1 MTAEIIAVGTEL
13 LLGDILNTNAQF
25 LSQQLAQLGITVHF
39 QSVVGDNPAR
49 LESVVR
55 LAMQRSDLLVF
66 SGGLGPTDDDLTKQT
81 VACAF
86 EDELRFD
93 EEELARIRAFFA
105 AWGRTMPPNNE
116 KQAYVPV
123 RGRKLHNANG
133 TAPGML
139 FEAKAG
145 GKWAVLLPGPPAELQ
160 PMFLNEVKPW
170 LAGLTDCALHSLVLR
185 VAGIGESHLEGKV
198 AHLLAGEN
206 PTAALYAKT
215 GEVFIRITAKAQD
228 AAAAGAMCRA
238 FAGEF
243 YAVLGDAIYGEDSE
257 TLAAAAVHAL
267 QKTGATAATAES
279 CTGGLVSAAL
289 TDVPGAS
296 EVFGFGACTYSNEQ
310 KMRVLGVSAETLRQY
325 GAVSAETAAEMAQ
338 GVRRAAGADFGIGIT
353 GIAGPGGGTKE
364 KPVGLVFL
372 AAACENKVYVQ
383 KLLMENRTRGTVRQ
397 FSAKYALE
405 MLRRLALSLPQPG
418 CEAFAPGTPA
428 HLGGAQAPR
437 DA

>member
-1 MTAEIIAVGTEL
+1 
-13 LLGDILNTNAQF
+13 
-25 LSQQLAQLGITVHF
+25 
-39 QSVVGDNPAR
+39 
-49 LESVVR
+49 
-55 LAMQRSDLLVF
+55 
-66 SGGLGPTDDDLTKQT
+66 
-81 VACAF
+81 
-86 EDELRFD
+86 
-93 EEELARIRAFFA
+93 
-105 AWGRTMPPNNE
+105 
-116 KQAYVPV
+116 
-123 RGRKLHNANG
+123 
-133 TAPGML
+133 
-139 FEAKAG
+139 
-145 GKWAVLLPGPPAELQ
+145 
-160 PMFLNEVKPW
+160 
-170 LAGLTDCALHSLVLR
+170 
-185 VAGIGESHLEGKV
+185 
-198 AHLLAGEN
+198 
-206 PTAALYAKT
+206 
-215 GEVFIRITAKAQD
+215 
-228 AAAAGAMCRA
+228 MCRA

-257 TLAAAAVHAL
+257 TLAASAVHAL

-296 EVFGFGACTYSNEQ
+296 EVFGFGACTYSNGQ

-325 GAVSAETAAEMAQ
+325 GAVSAETAAEMAR